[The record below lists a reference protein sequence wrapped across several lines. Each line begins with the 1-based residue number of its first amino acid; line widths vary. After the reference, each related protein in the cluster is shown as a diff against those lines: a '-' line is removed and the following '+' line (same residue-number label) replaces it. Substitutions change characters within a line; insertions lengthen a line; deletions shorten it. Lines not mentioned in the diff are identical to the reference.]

1 MRYSKKIVAL
11 VIILNVLFAG
21 AVFWASCF
29 KGTAIP
35 DSLTIAWFG
44 FTTGE
49 LWALSKVSRTKIRR
63 SVKEAQDGKDT

>member
-1 MRYSKKIVAL
+1 MRYSKKIVAM
-11 VIILNVLFAG
+11 VIILNVLFAATVFIASFRN
-21 AVFWASCF
+21 AV
-29 KGTAIP
+29 IP
-35 DSLTIAWFG
+35 DSLIVAWFG